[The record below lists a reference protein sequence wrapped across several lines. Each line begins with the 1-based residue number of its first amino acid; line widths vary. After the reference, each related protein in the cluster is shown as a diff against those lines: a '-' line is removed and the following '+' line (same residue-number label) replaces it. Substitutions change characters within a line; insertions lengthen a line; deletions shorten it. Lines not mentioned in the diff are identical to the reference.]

1 MLWLYNF
8 KLNNVLT
15 QERNNKYIIEIDVL
29 GVKMLKINS
38 QQPTVSR
45 IMDSHIDNTD
55 DTIENMM
62 HDDRILIYDNNDD
75 LEQQTSRGRRKT
87 HLVPSRQH
95 VNKGYKEPKSHS
107 RLDNLMEEVMSD

>member
-1 MLWLYNF
+1 
-8 KLNNVLT
+8 
-15 QERNNKYIIEIDVL
+15 
-29 GVKMLKINS
+29 MLKTHS

-62 HDDRILIYDNNDD
+62 QDDRILIYDNNDD

-87 HLVPSRQH
+87 HLLPSHKQ
-95 VNKGYKEPKSHS
+95 VNKGYREPQSHS